1 MTPKIISVFNNKG
14 GVGKTTLTFHL
25 GHALAGM
32 GHKVLMVDLDPQCNL
47 SIYGV
52 PVERIQALWDAEN
65 SYIDEPGFAETRKV
79 VKVDEFKKLLNEP
92 RTMHFLLKPTEEG
105 TAELESLP
113 PPITLSQNLD
123 LIPGRLTLH
132 MFEEQISR
140 RWSDAFI
147 GQPLALRTLGEMRR
161 LILAYAEEHDY
172 EYCIVDTSPS
182 LGLLNKVAL
191 STVDAFLVPC
201 APDLFS
207 LYGVRN
213 IGNSLQRWAHEFK
226 TLYTL
231 ISPSRRGSLPETMV
245 RFLGYTIYNAK
256 RRAGASEWDM
266 AGAHFDYARQIP
278 ATIAEHL
285 PSELSAGISEAS
297 LRLPIGEMS
306 VMHSHNTFPSHAQKY
321 HSPMWELPNLEN
333 LEASDSPTIQ
343 ASREKYYETKKA
355 YRTFAADVIA
365 RIDALAPTG
374 VPKP

>member
-1 MTPKIISVFNNKG
+1 
-14 GVGKTTLTFHL
+14 
-25 GHALAGM
+25 
-32 GHKVLMVDLDPQCNL
+32 
-47 SIYGV
+47 
-52 PVERIQALWDAEN
+52 
-65 SYIDEPGFAETRKV
+65 
-79 VKVDEFKKLLNEP
+79 
-92 RTMHFLLKPTEEG
+92 
-105 TAELESLP
+105 
-113 PPITLSQNLD
+113 
-123 LIPGRLTLH
+123 
-132 MFEEQISR
+132 
-140 RWSDAFI
+140 
-147 GQPLALRTLGEMRR
+147 
-161 LILAYAEEHDY
+161 
-172 EYCIVDTSPS
+172 
-182 LGLLNKVAL
+182 
-191 STVDAFLVPC
+191 
-201 APDLFS
+201 
-207 LYGVRN
+207 
-213 IGNSLQRWAHEFK
+213 
-226 TLYTL
+226 
-231 ISPSRRGSLPETMV
+231 MV